1 MSSLF
6 HETGMQLT
14 EKREECMGNG
24 SLFPDVPFSFGP
36 KFLHDHAGHI
46 ITDPLIA
53 LVELIANAYDAG
65 ASLVDIRWPDALG
78 ESFQV
83 IDNGTGMTAEEFNR
97 RWKTLSY
104 SRPGEQGLHVE
115 YPPGVKGARRIAFG
129 QNGKGRYAPFCFS
142 DAYQVETWK
151 DGKGFVANVELTQGG
166 MEPFHCEAVS
176 SFARERHGTC
186 VRANVE
192 RNLAA
197 ISAAREAAGSK
208 FLVDPF
214 FSVMLNGQKLELLSL
229 SGIQSSP
236 LPLEPYG
243 SLTIHQIDANVQDRT
258 TQLRGITWWVNTR
271 MVGSPSWDGL
281 DGRGA
286 ILDGRTALAKR
297 VSFIVEAD
305 ILKEDVKGDWTGF
318 HDSPRTLAARAAVR
332 AWVFE
337 ALVKVLWGT
346 RRERKKQALAE
357 SRAVLGRLPAS
368 SRRVIGNFIDEV
380 QQSCPTLSQ
389 GDLIRCVKVLTNLE
403 QARSGYELL
412 EKLAACSP
420 DDLDTW
426 NRLME
431 AWTAS
436 SAEIVLT
443 ELKLRMDLI
452 ERLQELV
459 NVATTDELHELQPLF
474 ARGLWIFGP
483 EYESVEFT
491 ANRAMATV
499 IRRMLGDADDPLS
512 SRRPDLVALPD
523 RSLGVYAADSFDA
536 NGEVAGVRKV
546 LVVELKK
553 GGFTIGTAEL
563 RQGEDYALELQ
574 KAHLVASSTEIVVFV
589 LGANVSDEATEE
601 RKVGKSI
608 TIVPMRYDTMLKRA
622 HARTFNL
629 KRKLEEITPITRDE
643 DVEEVLT
650 TPLFEETDRS
660 ATAGGADETSVNNG
674 QSP

>member
-1 MSSLF
+1 
-6 HETGMQLT
+6 
-14 EKREECMGNG
+14 
-24 SLFPDVPFSFGP
+24 
-36 KFLHDHAGHI
+36 
-46 ITDPLIA
+46 
-53 LVELIANAYDAG
+53 
-65 ASLVDIRWPDALG
+65 
-78 ESFQV
+78 
-83 IDNGTGMTAEEFNR
+83 
-97 RWKTLSY
+97 
-104 SRPGEQGLHVE
+104 
-115 YPPGVKGARRIAFG
+115 
-129 QNGKGRYAPFCFS
+129 
-142 DAYQVETWK
+142 VETWK

-166 MEPFHCEAVS
+166 TEPFHCEAVS
-176 SFARERHGTC
+176 SFVRDGHGTC
-186 VRANVE
+186 VRANVL

-197 ISAAREAAGSK
+197 VSAAREAAGSK

-236 LPLEPYG
+236 LPLAPYG
-243 SLTIHQIDANVQDRT
+243 SLTIHQIDANIQDRT

-297 VSFIVEAD
+297 ASFIVEAD
-305 ILKEDVKGDWTGF
+305 LLKEDVKGDWTGF
-318 HDSPRTLAARAAVR
+318 HDSPRTLAARAAVHAR
-332 AWVFE
+332 VIE
-337 ALVKVLWGT
+337 ALDKVLWGT
-346 RRERKKQALAE
+346 RKERKKQALAE
-357 SRAVLGRLPAS
+357 SRAVLGKLPAS

-389 GDLIRCVKVLTNLE
+389 GDLIRCVKVLTSLE

-459 NVATTDELHELQPLF
+459 NVVTTDELHELQPLF

-483 EYESVEFT
+483 EYESVEFI

-499 IRRMLGDADDPLS
+499 IRKMLGDADDPPS

-523 RSLGVYAADSFDA
+523 RSLGVYAADSFNA
-536 NGEVAGVRKV
+536 QGEVAGVRKV

-589 LGANVSDEATEE
+589 LGANVSDEATDE

-608 TIVPMRYDTMLKRA
+608 TIVPIRYDTILKRA

-629 KRKLEEITPITRDE
+629 KRKLEEMKPITRDE
-643 DVEEVLT
+643 DVEEVVT
-650 TPLFEETDRS
+650 TPLFEGTGRLAMADDTDDTVAS
-660 ATAGGADETSVNNG
+660 NGG
-674 QSP
+674 SP